1 MCRSNFFMSWS
12 IGGTLFAGD
21 LSGVG
26 CVWVGLHPD
35 ILRVL
40 EIVANDPLEYFF
52 STAVYQ
58 MTLQSK
64 PSILP
69 LLGLPRGS
77 GLARLDL
84 IQHPDVQRDKVL
96 HYEISLNY
104 HSKLY
109 LANFYLGIIQIVRT
123 GKKGFFDL
131 PSPLVR
137 ISTIL
142 ATHPT
147 IVHNIWGDPPPK
159 KPISLDNIQI
169 AIWPYFVA

>member
-1 MCRSNFFMSWS
+1 MSWS

-21 LSGVG
+21 LTGVG

-64 PSILP
+64 LSILP

-84 IQHPDVQRDKVL
+84 IQYPDVQRD
-96 HYEISLNY
+96 
-104 HSKLY
+104 
-109 LANFYLGIIQIVRT
+109 
-123 GKKGFFDL
+123 
-131 PSPLVR
+131 
-137 ISTIL
+137 
-142 ATHPT
+142 
-147 IVHNIWGDPPPK
+147 
-159 KPISLDNIQI
+159 
-169 AIWPYFVA
+169 